1 MKITIKTNFDFGKLA
16 REMPKIIREYK
27 TEYAKG
33 TEEGSKQNIDKG
45 LQPNLKTSTLEVR
58 KARKISGKKPLKATG
73 ALYNSIKSNSSQLKF
88 LEYGQYHRE
97 GYTPKKVPYKPI
109 TKIKNDKILF
119 VNNKKSIAVPA
130 RDFVGITDTTR
141 NNINKDFR
149 SKVKRSLKK

>member
-45 LQPNLKTSTLEVR
+45 LKPNLKTSTLEVR
-58 KARKISGKKPLKATG
+58 KARKVSGKKPLKATG

-88 LEYGQYHRE
+88 LQYGQYHRE
-97 GYTPKKVPYKPI
+97 GYTPKKVPLKV
-109 TKIKNDKILF
+109 KNDKVLF
-119 VNNKKSIAVPA
+119 INNKKNIPVPA
-130 RDFVGITDTTR
+130 RDFVGITDITR

-149 SKVKRSLKK
+149 LKVKRSLKK